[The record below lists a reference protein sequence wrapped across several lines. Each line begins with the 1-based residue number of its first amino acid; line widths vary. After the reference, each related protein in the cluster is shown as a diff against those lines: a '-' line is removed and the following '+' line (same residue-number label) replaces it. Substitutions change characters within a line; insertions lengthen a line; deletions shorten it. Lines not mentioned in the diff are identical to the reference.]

1 MNGKPRL
8 LDQVR
13 ERIRFLHYS
22 IRTEEAYIGWIRRFI
37 LFHGKRHPREM
48 GAPEVEAFLSDLAT
62 QGRVTASTQ
71 NQALSAILFLY
82 RQVLGIE
89 LPWMEGIKRA
99 KRPSRLPVVMTPA
112 EVRAVLARLDGRDHL
127 MASLLY
133 GSGLRLME
141 CVRLRVKDIDTQARQ
156 LIVRDGKGGR
166 DRRTVLPENLVAPL
180 AARIER
186 VREVHRQDLDDGF
199 GAVWLPHA
207 LARKYPNAAT
217 EIGWQYV
224 FFAGRRST
232 DPRSGH
238 VRRHHIDEKS
248 LQRAVKG
255 AVRAAGVE
263 KPASCHTVRHSFA
276 THLLEAGYDIRT
288 IQELLGHRDVNTTMI
303 YTHVADCGGGGVRS
317 PLDRS

>member
-62 QGRVTASTQ
+62 RGRVTASTQ

-99 KRPSRLPVVMTPA
+99 KRPSRLPVVLTPA
-112 EVRAVLARLDGRDHL
+112 EVRSVLARLDGRDHL

-133 GSGLRLME
+133 GAGLRLME

-156 LIVRDGKGGR
+156 L
-166 DRRTVLPENLVAPL
+166 
-180 AARIER
+180 
-186 VREVHRQDLDDGF
+186 
-199 GAVWLPHA
+199 
-207 LARKYPNAAT
+207 
-217 EIGWQYV
+217 
-224 FFAGRRST
+224 
-232 DPRSGH
+232 
-238 VRRHHIDEKS
+238 
-248 LQRAVKG
+248 
-255 AVRAAGVE
+255 
-263 KPASCHTVRHSFA
+263 
-276 THLLEAGYDIRT
+276 
-288 IQELLGHRDVNTTMI
+288 
-303 YTHVADCGGGGVRS
+303 VADCGGGGVRS
-317 PLDRS
+317 PLDRPSRSRWCVRHPLSPGAGRPGSHTTPTF

>member
-22 IRTEEAYIGWIRRFI
+22 IRTEEAYLGWIRRFI

-62 QGRVTASTQ
+62 RGRVTASTQ

-99 KRPSRLPVVMTPA
+99 KRPSRLPVVLTPA
-112 EVRAVLARLDGRDHL
+112 EVRSVLARLDGRDHL

-133 GSGLRLME
+133 GAGLRLME

-156 LIVRDGKGGR
+156 L
-166 DRRTVLPENLVAPL
+166 
-180 AARIER
+180 
-186 VREVHRQDLDDGF
+186 
-199 GAVWLPHA
+199 
-207 LARKYPNAAT
+207 
-217 EIGWQYV
+217 
-224 FFAGRRST
+224 
-232 DPRSGH
+232 
-238 VRRHHIDEKS
+238 
-248 LQRAVKG
+248 
-255 AVRAAGVE
+255 
-263 KPASCHTVRHSFA
+263 
-276 THLLEAGYDIRT
+276 
-288 IQELLGHRDVNTTMI
+288 
-303 YTHVADCGGGGVRS
+303 VADCGGGGVRS
-317 PLDRS
+317 PLDRP